1 MDRSELVFNRQC
13 YDRWQTDLK
22 IAHACRLQEIQQSP
36 PKHVPSQRQQQKD
49 YAAMKNIYEM
59 PSRKQQLIED
69 RKRQIDRDNQELYNR
84 MTSIFKNG
92 AGHVAPLKRPG
103 YSTYYGG
110 FDFHGV
116 GSSHQKSRQ
125 SGWGSES
132 GDGDSPG
139 RDLVMNR
146 KSLNVESVR
155 QTNNKIRDENL
166 KFLAKL

>member
-1 MDRSELVFNRQC
+1 
-13 YDRWQTDLK
+13 
-22 IAHACRLQEIQQSP
+22 
-36 PKHVPSQRQQQKD
+36 
-49 YAAMKNIYEM
+49 MKNIYEM

-116 GSSHQKSRQ
+116 GSSH
-125 SGWGSES
+125 
-132 GDGDSPG
+132 
-139 RDLVMNR
+139 
-146 KSLNVESVR
+146 
-155 QTNNKIRDENL
+155 
-166 KFLAKL
+166 